1 MMQELEILEARFES
15 FLNRTILGASMNC
28 YNKQRKYECRELQI
42 IDNED
47 YEEYLKPY
55 LSEEDIGFSS
65 VFEGFEDNYVL
76 NCGVESLSGNE
87 KTVVFLYFK
96 KHYTTSEIS
105 KIMNI
110 REQSVSRIK
119 KRALDKLKMFTKG
132 YDLNGK

>member
-1 MMQELEILEARFES
+1 MIQELETLEARFDS
-15 FLNRTILGASMNC
+15 FLNRTIAGASMNY

-55 LSEEDIGFSS
+55 LAEEDDGFSR

-76 NCGVESLSGNE
+76 NCGVESLSDNE
-87 KTVVFLYFK
+87 KTVIFLYFK

-105 KIMNI
+105 KIMSI

-119 KRALDKLKMFTKG
+119 KRALDKLKMFMKG
-132 YDLNGK
+132 YDLNG

>member
-1 MMQELEILEARFES
+1 MLQELEILEARFDS
-15 FLNRTILGASMNC
+15 FLNRTIVGASMNY

-55 LSEEDIGFSS
+55 LAEEDDGFSR

-76 NCGVESLSGNE
+76 NCGVESLSDSE
-87 KTVVFLYFK
+87 KTVIFLYFK
-96 KHYTTSEIS
+96 KHYGTSEIAQ
-105 KIMNI
+105 IMNI

-119 KRALDKLKMFTKG
+119 KRALDKLKMFMKG
-132 YDLNGK
+132 YGLNG